1 MVTYNEYL
9 KNILKQI
16 LDSYKILKEI
26 EDKEEDLN
34 NIKKEML
41 KINGFLKVVSKKIDT
56 DKIASSNFNIVK
68 SKFKNYLDNYYFEK
82 EIETMAPLYSNDLSR
97 VKNMRLK
104 ILEALENRKMME
116 DVEELIEKIWLKKKN
131 VYYVDVKIINYLDAQ
146 DTFQKNVVATT
157 NIIDL
162 KK

>member
-16 LDSYKILKEI
+16 LDSYKKLKAI
-26 EDKEEDLN
+26 EDKKEDLN

-41 KINGFLKVVSKKIDT
+41 KINGFIKVVSKKIDIE
-56 DKIASSNFNIVK
+56 KITSSNFSTVK
-68 SKFKNYLDNYYFEK
+68 SKFQHYLDNYYFEK

-116 DVEELIEKIWLKKKN
+116 DVGELIEKI
-131 VYYVDVKIINYLDAQ
+131 
-146 DTFQKNVVATT
+146 
-157 NIIDL
+157 
-162 KK
+162 

>member
-16 LDSYKILKEI
+16 LDSYNMLKEI
-26 EDKEEDLN
+26 EDKKEDLN

-41 KINGFLKVVSKKIDT
+41 KINGFLKVVLKKLDS
-56 DKIASSNFNIVK
+56 DKITSSNFRIIK
-68 SKFKNYLDNYYFEK
+68 SKFQHYLENYYFEK

-104 ILEALENRKMME
+104 ILEALEDREMME
-116 DVEELIEKIWLKKKN
+116 EIEELIEKI
-131 VYYVDVKIINYLDAQ
+131 
-146 DTFQKNVVATT
+146 
-157 NIIDL
+157 
-162 KK
+162 

>member
-16 LDSYKILKEI
+16 LDSYNMLKEI
-26 EDKEEDLN
+26 EDKKEDLN

-41 KINGFLKVVSKKIDT
+41 KINGFLKVVLKKLDS
-56 DKIASSNFNIVK
+56 DKITSSNFRIIK
-68 SKFKNYLDNYYFEK
+68 SKFQHYLENYYFEK

-104 ILEALENRKMME
+104 ILEALEDREMME
-116 DVEELIEKIWLKKKN
+116 EIEELIKKI
-131 VYYVDVKIINYLDAQ
+131 
-146 DTFQKNVVATT
+146 
-157 NIIDL
+157 
-162 KK
+162 

>member
-16 LDSYKILKEI
+16 LVSYKMLKEI

-34 NIKKEML
+34 NIKREML

-56 DKIASSNFNIVK
+56 DKIASSDFRIVK
-68 SKFKNYLDNYYFEK
+68 SKFQNYLENYYFEK

-116 DVEELIEKIWLKKKN
+116 DVEELIEKI
-131 VYYVDVKIINYLDAQ
+131 
-146 DTFQKNVVATT
+146 
-157 NIIDL
+157 
-162 KK
+162 

>member
-16 LDSYKILKEI
+16 LDSYNMLKEI
-26 EDKEEDLN
+26 EDKKEDLN

-41 KINGFLKVVSKKIDT
+41 KINGFLKVVLKKLDG
-56 DKIASSNFNIVK
+56 DKITSSNFRIIK
-68 SKFKNYLDNYYFEK
+68 SKFQHYLENYYFEK

-116 DVEELIEKIWLKKKN
+116 EIKELIEKI
-131 VYYVDVKIINYLDAQ
+131 
-146 DTFQKNVVATT
+146 
-157 NIIDL
+157 
-162 KK
+162 

>member
-16 LDSYKILKEI
+16 LDSYNILKEI
-26 EDKEEDLN
+26 NDKQEDLD

-41 KINGFLKVVSKKIDT
+41 KINGFLKVVLKKIDT
-56 DKIASSNFNIVK
+56 DKIVSSNFRIVK
-68 SKFKNYLDNYYFEK
+68 SKFQHYLDSYYFEK

-104 ILEALENRKMME
+104 ILEALEDRKMMD
-116 DVEELIEKIWLKKKN
+116 DVEELIEKI
-131 VYYVDVKIINYLDAQ
+131 
-146 DTFQKNVVATT
+146 
-157 NIIDL
+157 
-162 KK
+162 

>member
-16 LDSYKILKEI
+16 LDSYNKLKEV

-56 DKIASSNFNIVK
+56 DKITSPNFKIVK
-68 SKFKNYLDNYYFEK
+68 SKFRHYLDNYYFEQ
-82 EIETMAPLYSNDLSR
+82 EIETMAPLYSNDLGR

-104 ILEALENRKMME
+104 ILQALEDRKMMDE
-116 DVEELIEKIWLKKKN
+116 VMELIEKI
-131 VYYVDVKIINYLDAQ
+131 
-146 DTFQKNVVATT
+146 
-157 NIIDL
+157 
-162 KK
+162 

>member
-16 LDSYKILKEI
+16 LDSYNMLKEI
-26 EDKEEDLN
+26 EDKKEDLN

-41 KINGFLKVVSKKIDT
+41 KINGFIKVVLKKIDS
-56 DKIASSNFNIVK
+56 DKITSSNFSVIK
-68 SKFKNYLDNYYFEK
+68 SKFQHYLDNYYFEK

-104 ILEALENRKMME
+104 ILEALEGRKMME
-116 DVEELIEKIWLKKKN
+116 EIEELIEK
-131 VYYVDVKIINYLDAQ
+131 YD
-146 DTFQKNVVATT
+146 
-157 NIIDL
+157 
-162 KK
+162 